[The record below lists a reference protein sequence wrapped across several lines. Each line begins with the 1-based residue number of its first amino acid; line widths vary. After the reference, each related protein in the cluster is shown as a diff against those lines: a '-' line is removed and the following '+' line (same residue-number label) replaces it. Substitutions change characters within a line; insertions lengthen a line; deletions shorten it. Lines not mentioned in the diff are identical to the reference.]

1 MKNKK
6 QIKCFNIKYSVED
19 KNQELINPILLESDL
34 EKELIINE
42 DTQSDIE
49 EMIVN
54 AISDQTG
61 WLVDSFDLTVE
72 EVKQTPTE
80 SDNTLDQFMKN
91 DKLPF
96 SSNLKVSSSI
106 TQQVAK
112 NFLLMKNKKQ
122 INQEEFKL
130 TNRDFEV
137 CKTFLIYAER
147 QIDFVKEEIE
157 KAYNSKDWNYLGVM
171 AWDMDCLTNMKSLI
185 GEYVNSTTNNEN
197 LTRSE
202 ISEKMK
208 RKLN

>member
-61 WLVDSFDLTVE
+61 WLVDSFDCTVE

-91 DKLPF
+91 DKMSF
-96 SSNLKVSSSI
+96 SSYLKVSS
-106 TQQVAK
+106 
-112 NFLLMKNKKQ
+112 
-122 INQEEFKL
+122 
-130 TNRDFEV
+130 
-137 CKTFLIYAER
+137 
-147 QIDFVKEEIE
+147 
-157 KAYNSKDWNYLGVM
+157 
-171 AWDMDCLTNMKSLI
+171 
-185 GEYVNSTTNNEN
+185 
-197 LTRSE
+197 
-202 ISEKMK
+202 
-208 RKLN
+208 